1 MIIPDIHQN
10 FDFLEFVLE
19 QQSPK
24 EFTKVIFL
32 GDLFDGK
39 GLQYNNISALRK
51 TLGIVSG
58 LIDKLGDRV
67 EILLG
72 NHDVLYYQL
81 QNLNRVNS
89 LSRSLLLDYYG
100 IPDKEKLSLSREES
114 LKDLWSRIQLVTF
127 KQGFLLSH
135 AGITKDNWHD
145 RNSIKDNLITLNGYL
160 NQLMG
165 KDKSLHRIYRAGFS
179 RGGDLARGGPL
190 WLDWNREFK
199 DELGVPQI
207 VGHTVGGDWR
217 KQGRSFC
224 LDAMQQCYAILDSE
238 GVHPK
243 YIN

>member
-1 MIIPDIHQN
+1 MVIPDIHQN
-10 FDFLEFVLE
+10 FDFLGFVLE
-19 QQSPK
+19 QQPPE

-39 GLQYNNISALRK
+39 GSAYNSINALRK

-58 LIDKLGDRV
+58 LIDNLGDRV

-72 NHDVLYYQL
+72 NHDLLYYQF
-81 QNLNRVNS
+81 QYLNRANAF
-89 LSRSLLLDYYG
+89 SRSLLLDYYG
-100 IPDKEKLSLSREES
+100 MPNKEKLSLSKEES
-114 LKDLWSRIQLVTF
+114 IKGIWRRIQLATF

-135 AGITKDNWHD
+135 AGITKEDWND
-145 RNSIKDNLITLNGYL
+145 EDSIEGNLITLNGYL

-165 KDKSLHRIYRAGFS
+165 KDKCLHRIYRAGFS

-190 WLDWNREFK
+190 WLDWHREFR

-207 VGHTVGGDWR
+207 VGHTVGRDWR

-224 LDAMQQCYAILDSE
+224 LDVMQRCYAILDRE